1 MMCTATAPLCDRL
14 QPNCDVTLRE
24 VLQHPAG
31 VKFFKDF
38 LIIRS
43 VLRFHLTPLARYAD
57 SFLTI
62 IECAPTLPVR
72 GSLCAENLLFWL
84 EVEDFKNIPGLD
96 FMKIHAKK
104 ITVKYITEDA
114 KQQVRPCHTLAASS
128 RWEDRLHRANQP
140 GHATQ
145 THRHLDG

>member
-1 MMCTATAPLCDRL
+1 
-14 QPNCDVTLRE
+14 
-24 VLQHPAG
+24 
-31 VKFFKDF
+31 
-38 LIIRS
+38 
-43 VLRFHLTPLARYAD
+43 
-57 SFLTI
+57 
-62 IECAPTLPVR
+62 
-72 GSLCAENLLFWL
+72 
-84 EVEDFKNIPGLD
+84 LD